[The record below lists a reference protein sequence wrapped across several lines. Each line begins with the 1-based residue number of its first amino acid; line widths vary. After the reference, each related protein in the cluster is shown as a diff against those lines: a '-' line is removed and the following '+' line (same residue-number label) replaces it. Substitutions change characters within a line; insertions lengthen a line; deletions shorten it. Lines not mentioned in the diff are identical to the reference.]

1 MTGMAAPGRRLA
13 LGIGVVLGLTL
24 AACSGSDDETADLPP
39 EPPASS
45 SSSTSTSTTASTT
58 STTPEADDDLAAAE
72 AEIRE
77 VVEAWFLFPFDSSK
91 GPVEGMGADYLTG
104 PILERNRQQVE
115 HYDAVGQ
122 VLRSEGD
129 GTFEITGVEIDL
141 ETRRALV
148 DICGASGMSV
158 LDAETLEVVQA
169 GDPESSLADTFEMDL
184 TDQGWKIRDW
194 FLSEEPVP
202 CEVGP

>member
-77 VVEAWFLFPFDSSK
+77 VVEAWFLFPWDSAE
-91 GPVEGMGADYLTG
+91 GAVDGMGADFLTG
-104 PILERNRQQVE
+104 PILERNRQQLDHLE
-115 HYDAVGQ
+115 AIGQ
-122 VLRSEGD
+122 IERNQGENTL
-129 GTFEITGVEIDL
+129 EITAVDIDI
-141 ETRRALV
+141 EAGRATV
-148 DICGASGMSV
+148 DICGGSTLAI
-158 LDAETLEVVQA
+158 LDAETLEVIQA
-169 GDPESSLADTFEMDL
+169 DDPTPLADTFEVEL
-184 TDQGWKIRDW
+184 TGEGWKIREW
-194 FLSEEPVP
+194 FLTSEPVE
-202 CEVGP
+202 CEVNS